1 MLPNVCRT
9 PYCRDAVIHTAMII
23 LPLLFNGCSTSST
36 PLAERY
42 NAPTP
47 RTNEIVARDRDVGI
61 CLYRWNLSFARPITS
76 GDPDAF
82 DGMIGGDSVSE
93 LVACF
98 QTWMT
103 QRQAWHLR
111 AFFRSSIRDD
121 NIVVEIR
128 VER

>member
-1 MLPNVCRT
+1 MRFKREQHRLDWIDDYESITIDVDFC
-9 PYCRDAVIHTAMII
+9 IW
-23 LPLLFNGCSTSST
+23 
-36 PLAERY
+36 LAERY

-47 RTNEIVARDRDVGI
+47 KTNEIVARDRDAGI

-103 QRQAWHLR
+103 QRQAWHLW